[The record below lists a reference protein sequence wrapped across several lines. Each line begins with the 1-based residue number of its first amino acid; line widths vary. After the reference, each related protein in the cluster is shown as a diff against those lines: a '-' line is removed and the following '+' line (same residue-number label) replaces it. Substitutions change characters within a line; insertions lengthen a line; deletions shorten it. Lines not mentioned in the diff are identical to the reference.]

1 VSVRP
6 PRENLKL
13 ALVDTPPLLGALWVC
28 GRYGEIDRLPAAS
41 WPALLGFS
49 TLTALGCV
57 AVARWDDWR
66 ELQPPSLLLLP
77 AMIVCAAGSL
87 RYGHFL
93 AGGGIVAWPMALA
106 AWTWLLRLRGR
117 VASAPSDWMIHLAT
131 LWLVVVLISMELS
144 WQVKSA
150 RLGAPAWHYAMSA
163 LPAALALF
171 LVRAKR
177 KLWPVSA
184 WPAAY
189 LGIGSAGLA
198 IYLWLW
204 SLVANASDAG
214 ANPLPYLPIANPLEL
229 AQGLAL
235 ATVAGWLVFL
245 HRDAPLHWRVPE
257 LMPLTWPA
265 LAFALFAGV
274 TSVLLRVIHHYL
286 GIEYQ
291 LDELVRS
298 TVVQSALSIFWGLV
312 ALTSMVAGTRKGR
325 RFVWFAGA
333 ALLGVVLA
341 KMFLV
346 DLSRTGTIAR
356 IVSFI
361 GVGVLMLIIGR
372 FSPVPPAAAE
382 ESGSPRRLGAQEAG

>member
-1 VSVRP
+1 M
-6 PRENLKL
+6 
-13 ALVDTPPLLGALWVC
+13 AL
-28 GRYGEIDRLPAAS
+28 
-41 WPALLGFS
+41 
-49 TLTALGCV
+49 
-57 AVARWDDWR
+57 ARWDDWR
-66 ELQPPSLLLLP
+66 EFQPPSLLLLP

-87 RYGHFL
+87 QDGHFL
-93 AGGGIVAWPMALA
+93 AGGGIVAWPLALA

-117 VASAPSDWMIHLAT
+117 VASVPSDWLIHLAT
-131 LWLVVVLISMELS
+131 LWLVVVLVSIELS

-177 KLWPVSA
+177 QLWPMSG
-184 WPAAY
+184 WPEAY
-189 LGIGSAGLA
+189 LGIGAAGLA
-198 IYLWLW
+198 VYLWLW
-204 SLVANASDAG
+204 SLVVNVSDAG
-214 ANPLPYLPIANPLEL
+214 THPLPYLPIANPLEL
-229 AQGLAL
+229 AQGMAL

-245 HRDAPLHWRVPE
+245 HRDAPQHWRVPD

-274 TSVLLRVIHHYL
+274 TTILLRVIHHYL
-286 GIEYQ
+286 GVEYQ
-291 LDELVRS
+291 LDELMRS

-312 ALTSMVAGTRKGR
+312 ALTSMVAGTRRGR

-372 FSPVPPAAAE
+372 FSPVPPAAA
-382 ESGSPRRLGAQEAG
+382 GRIGLAAPPRRAGRPDDAGARLLCW

>member
-1 VSVRP
+1 MGTFLR
-6 PRENLKL
+6 
-13 ALVDTPPLLGALWVC
+13 
-28 GRYGEIDRLPAAS
+28 
-41 WPALLGFS
+41 
-49 TLTALGCV
+49 
-57 AVARWDDWR
+57 AVNRR
-66 ELQPPSLLLLP
+66 
-77 AMIVCAAGSL
+77 
-87 RYGHFL
+87 
-93 AGGGIVAWPMALA
+93 AWPMALA
-106 AWTWLLRLRGR
+106 AWTWLLRFRAAGSPAR
-117 VASAPSDWMIHLAT
+117 PSDWLIHLAT

-163 LPAALALF
+163 LPARWRCSWCA
-171 LVRAKR
+171 RSW
-177 KLWPVSA
+177 LWPVSA
-184 WPAAY
+184 WPEALRA
-189 LGIGSAGLA
+189 LA
-198 IYLWLW
+198 CGARDLLWLW
-204 SLVANASDAG
+204 SLGRECG
-214 ANPLPYLPIANPLEL
+214 ATPGPI
-229 AQGLAL
+229 LAL
-235 ATVAGWLVFL
+235 STDRQPARLARSWHPTGGRINGVPASRRAAALARTRPDAAHLAG
-245 HRDAPLHWRVPE
+245 
-257 LMPLTWPA
+257 

-274 TSVLLRVIHHYL
+274 TTVLLRVIHHYL
-286 GIEYQ
+286 GIDYQ
-291 LDELVRS
+291 LDELIS

-312 ALTSMVAGTRKGR
+312 ALTSMVAGTRKGW